1 MKFSELK
8 SSVTL
13 ESVVLYSAV
22 PYAFSAVR
30 YLLLFAA
37 LGLVQWIRV
46 YALYRIPYDRT
57 KFRHRAAVLV
67 MTLVCAASALLFL
80 RPNLTT
86 ISYPLVNG
94 AAGYDPYVQTFD
106 ALRHGRVTLDLD
118 AAPELAELDNVYD
131 NSERNASGI
140 SYAWDRAYYNGH
152 YYSYFGITPVLVFY
166 YPFYWLRGALPPLG
180 IAVTFFSVL
189 SILFL
194 CGAVMAFV
202 RAFVP
207 RANLLL
213 LLGCLPAAVCCS
225 GVYFSLQ
232 YADLYY
238 LAVVTASCFLL
249 LAVWLGIQ
257 GSVHFAGKPVRRTLC
272 LAGSGLS
279 LILCVGARPSAA
291 VAAAILIPLFLGV
304 LVRKQSTWKC
314 RLSQAA
320 AFLVPLL
327 AGLGGIFAYNQLRF
341 GSPLDFGAAYQLTTS
356 DIHAY
361 HLQLSQLPAAIY
373 HDLLQ
378 LPKMSN
384 TFPFFG
390 VQSLS
395 LNSYQAYRYVA
406 DALGVCSYPL
416 LLCGFLLLPRVLRQ
430 PGSETLQ
437 GVTLRQQRA
446 VFALCFLLP
455 VVMAWLNFCMGGVN
469 MRYVIDLLPPAVLGS
484 VGCLLRCNS
493 GTARRGDSAAR
504 YRLSWLV
511 LLGSVGMVVLLM
523 FSIVNQGL
531 TKHNPNLYEAVEDL
545 VIFWQ

>member
-1 MKFSELK
+1 M
-8 SSVTL
+8 
-13 ESVVLYSAV
+13 
-22 PYAFSAVR
+22 
-30 YLLLFAA
+30 
-37 LGLVQWIRV
+37 
-46 YALYRIPYDRT
+46 
-57 KFRHRAAVLV
+57 
-67 MTLVCAASALLFL
+67 
-80 RPNLTT
+80 
-86 ISYPLVNG
+86 
-94 AAGYDPYVQTFD
+94 
-106 ALRHGRVTLDLD
+106 
-118 AAPELAELDNVYD
+118 
-131 NSERNASGI
+131 
-140 SYAWDRAYYNGH
+140 
-152 YYSYFGITPVLVFY
+152 
-166 YPFYWLRGALPPLG
+166 
-180 IAVTFFSVL
+180 
-189 SILFL
+189 
-194 CGAVMAFV
+194 
-202 RAFVP
+202 
-207 RANLLL
+207 
-213 LLGCLPAAVCCS
+213 
-225 GVYFSLQ
+225 
-232 YADLYY
+232 
-238 LAVVTASCFLL
+238 
-249 LAVWLGIQ
+249 
-257 GSVHFAGKPVRRTLC
+257 RRTLC

-304 LVRKQSTWKC
+304 LVRKQSTWRC

-378 LPKMSN
+378 LPRMSN

-455 VVMAWLNFCMGGVN
+455 VAMAWLNFCMGGVN

-484 VGCLLRCNS
+484 VGCLAALQFRH
-493 GTARRGDSAAR
+493 GKTGDSAAR

-531 TKHNPNLYEAVEDL
+531 TKHNPISMRRWKIWWSSGSESGETA
-545 VIFWQ
+545 